1 MSGFIRTM
9 NPSTGGFGT
18 APELNAMLFCPD
30 FTSIGPY
37 LKLYLVA
44 PAIGASSVLAVAVV
58 VVVAGVVAVDVVTSI
73 LVVGSV
79 VGADEPGSR
88 LLAKVAIVVGE
99 GLGADVVVPPDEH
112 AARMPINPTPR
123 IKRPRLDIG
132 RGYARWG
139 LLSLRIVLYPL
150 SGSECHG

>member
-44 PAIGASSVLAVAVV
+44 PATGASSVLAAAVVV
-58 VVVAGVVAVDVVTSI
+58 VVVAGVVAVEVVTSI
-73 LVVGSV
+73 LVEGSV
-79 VGADEPGSR
+79 VGADEPGSSV
-88 LLAKVAIVVGE
+88 LANAAVVGE
-99 GLGADVVVPPDEH
+99 EFGADVVVAPDEH
-112 AARMPINPTPR
+112 AASIAINPTPR
-123 IKRPRLDIG
+123 INRVRLDIQE
-132 RGYARWG
+132 GYARQG
-139 LLSLRIVLYPL
+139 RLSLRIPC
-150 SGSECHG
+150 EC

>member
-1 MSGFIRTM
+1 M

-30 FTSIGPY
+30 FTSMGPY

-44 PAIGASSVLAVAVV
+44 PATGASSVLAAAVVAVV
-58 VVVAGVVAVDVVTSI
+58 TGVVADVVADVVVTSI

-88 LLAKVAIVVGE
+88 LLANAATVVG
-99 GLGADVVVPPDEH
+99 GVGAAVVVADEH
-112 AARMPINPTPR
+112 AANMPINPTPR
-123 IKRPRLDIG
+123 INRKR
-132 RGYARWG
+132 
-139 LLSLRIVLYPL
+139 
-150 SGSECHG
+150 

>member
-37 LKLYLVA
+37 VKLYLVA
-44 PAIGASSVLAVAVV
+44 PATGASSVLLAAVV
-58 VVVAGVVAVDVVTSI
+58 VVVAGVVAVEVVTSI

-79 VGADEPGSR
+79 VGADEPGSSV
-88 LLAKVAIVVGE
+88 LANAAVVGE
-99 GLGADVVVPPDEH
+99 EFGADVLVAPDEH
-112 AARMPINPTPR
+112 AARIPINPTPR
-123 IKRPRLDIG
+123 INRVCLDM
-132 RGYARWG
+132 REGYARQG
-139 LLSLRIVLYPL
+139 RLSLRIR
-150 SGSECHG
+150 CQC